1 MILNDKKQSI
11 SQTVTITV
19 IEVRFPQNKKLKFKS
34 THIKEKFKKV
44 RKLEYLCDIC
54 LQNCQKNNIEC
65 DKCIRWFH

>member
-19 IEVRFPQNKKLKFKS
+19 IEVRFPQNKKLKS

-44 RKLEYLCDIC
+44 RELEYLCDIC

>member
-34 THIKEKFKKV
+34 THIKEKF
-44 RKLEYLCDIC
+44 
-54 LQNCQKNNIEC
+54 
-65 DKCIRWFH
+65 